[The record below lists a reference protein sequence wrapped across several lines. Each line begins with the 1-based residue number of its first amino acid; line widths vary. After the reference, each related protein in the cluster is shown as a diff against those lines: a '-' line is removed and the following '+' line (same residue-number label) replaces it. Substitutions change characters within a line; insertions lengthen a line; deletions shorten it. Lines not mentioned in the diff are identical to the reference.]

1 MESHVE
7 SNKGLQI
14 LDYLYDKT
22 MNGIPAVSKPVEEL
36 ANDYIKKYGRTDKA
50 INKLLNNQLS
60 KNTINGFVTSFGGFA
75 TMAVT
80 LPANVTS
87 VLYVQMRMIAAIA
100 IIRGYDTKDDEIQT
114 FVYSCL
120 VGNVMAD
127 AFKNVGVEVG
137 NQIALNAVKKIPGS
151 TLTKINQK
159 LDIDLLQNLEQKGL
173 LI

>member
-1 MESHVE
+1 
-7 SNKGLQI
+7 
-14 LDYLYDKT
+14 
-22 MNGIPAVSKPVEEL
+22 
-36 ANDYIKKYGRTDKA
+36 
-50 INKLLNNQLS
+50 
-60 KNTINGFVTSFGGFA
+60 
-75 TMAVT
+75 
-80 LPANVTS
+80 
-87 VLYVQMRMIAAIA
+87 MIAAIA